1 MHTIF
6 FFFFY
11 KETEIE
17 NLTQPKY
24 FSVLYIEFRR
34 YKCNLYKETA

>member
-6 FFFFY
+6 FFNM
-11 KETEIE
+11 ETEME

-24 FSVLYIEFRR
+24 FSVLSIEFRR